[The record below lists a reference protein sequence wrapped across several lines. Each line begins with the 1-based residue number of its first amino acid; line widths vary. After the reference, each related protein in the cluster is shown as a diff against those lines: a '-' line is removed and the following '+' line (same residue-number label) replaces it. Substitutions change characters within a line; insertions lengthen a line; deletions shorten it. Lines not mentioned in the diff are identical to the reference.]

1 MLPAVVPA
9 DPVHD
14 RFQQLQDEFLHQYKA
29 IFHDKMAPRTVV
41 IIPSLTLDRE
51 ILKRVKG
58 HFFYEERMLCLLMLL
73 HMPRTHITYVTSVPI
88 DPVIVD
94 YYLHLLPGITG
105 YHARQRITL
114 LSCFDASPV
123 SLTEKILARP
133 RLIERIKSSIPS
145 GHPAHIAFF
154 NITDKEKELAVQLD
168 LPLYGTDPQLNYLG
182 SKTGSRRI
190 FRECGILMP
199 DGYEDVKSEAEAVHC
214 LARLKQ
220 KNPELRKAVIKLNE
234 GFSGE
239 GNATFHFDDA
249 PADAELEPWIAREMP
264 IRLRIVAERLSYLS
278 FFEKLEEMGG
288 IVEAFLDGEVKSSPS
303 VQCRINPLGEVDVVS
318 THDQVLDADTHQ
330 VFLGATF
337 PAHIDYAGE
346 LGTIGKKVAYK
357 LKEYGALGRLGVDFM
372 SVKENGAWKHY
383 AIEINL
389 RKGGTTHPYLMLQF
403 LTDGNY
409 DAVQGRYFMHDNK
422 QRFYFATDNLQR
434 DCYKGLTPHD
444 LIDIAMCNGLHY
456 NGATEEGVVFHLIS
470 ALSQYGKLGLVCIG
484 STAERAA
491 AFYNKVVEVLNREC
505 D

>member
-168 LPLYGTDPQLNYLG
+168 LPLYGPVPQLNSLG

-199 DGYEDVKSEAEAVHC
+199 DG
-214 LARLKQ
+214 
-220 KNPELRKAVIKLNE
+220 
-234 GFSGE
+234 
-239 GNATFHFDDA
+239 
-249 PADAELEPWIAREMP
+249 
-264 IRLRIVAERLSYLS
+264 
-278 FFEKLEEMGG
+278 
-288 IVEAFLDGEVKSSPS
+288 
-303 VQCRINPLGEVDVVS
+303 
-318 THDQVLDADTHQ
+318 
-330 VFLGATF
+330 
-337 PAHIDYAGE
+337 
-346 LGTIGKKVAYK
+346 
-357 LKEYGALGRLGVDFM
+357 
-372 SVKENGAWKHY
+372 
-383 AIEINL
+383 
-389 RKGGTTHPYLMLQF
+389 
-403 LTDGNY
+403 
-409 DAVQGRYFMHDNK
+409 
-422 QRFYFATDNLQR
+422 
-434 DCYKGLTPHD
+434 
-444 LIDIAMCNGLHY
+444 
-456 NGATEEGVVFHLIS
+456 
-470 ALSQYGKLGLVCIG
+470 
-484 STAERAA
+484 
-491 AFYNKVVEVLNREC
+491 
-505 D
+505 